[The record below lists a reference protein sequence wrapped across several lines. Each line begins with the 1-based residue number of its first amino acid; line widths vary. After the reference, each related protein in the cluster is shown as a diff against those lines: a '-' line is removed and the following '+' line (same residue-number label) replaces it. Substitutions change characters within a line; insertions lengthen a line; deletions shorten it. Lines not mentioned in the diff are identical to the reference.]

1 MQVTQEIQ
9 EMQEKRVAHK
19 SEYESNGCKYI
30 VTSYFSEIATETLED
45 KLVKLESDRVM
56 EAVKP
61 HETESKS
68 SII

>member
-1 MQVTQEIQ
+1 
-9 EMQEKRVAHK
+9 MQETKTTKKKVAHK
-19 SEYESNGCKYI
+19 SEYENNGCKYI

-45 KLVKLESDRVM
+45 KLVKLKSDRVM

-61 HETESKS
+61 HNMESEP